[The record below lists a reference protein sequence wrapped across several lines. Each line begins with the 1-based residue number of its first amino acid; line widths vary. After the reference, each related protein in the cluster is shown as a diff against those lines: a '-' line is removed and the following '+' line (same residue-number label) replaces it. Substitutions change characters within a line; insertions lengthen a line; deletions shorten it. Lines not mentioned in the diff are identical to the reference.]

1 MSRRRGEFEHRT
13 SIFEGAYRAWCF
25 FGRNIEL
32 SSLEK
37 SESVSD
43 LASPIFISSSIP
55 EKDVGDLYKYEALPR
70 SGLRHPFIPAILSYW
85 LGKDAKNHEITQG
98 LQTLRTWWQHR
109 RKGES
114 NTAKE
119 LLGTDEMK
127 ALVKKYTLTF
137 FDLIYSVV
145 KLEKGTPP
153 PSITKRIKDLK
164 VAEED
169 RKRKRMQQFMDEKI
183 QSLVINTNANRIAG
197 STFQLPA
204 GSTSY
209 SESSTSA
216 ADIPQSSNFPMLPT
230 GNDLQSNFLM
240 AMSGYPYQQQQPN
253 NPYLLSQQSSAHI
266 QNNTMASLPSYPMPN
281 VVRSTNNVDAQF
293 NAYNNTLVSNSCG
306 AIPQNDLS
314 QPPSKVV
321 RMDSSPFSSR
331 SSSSSSLEEDS
342 LQQQENNMQLIFSD
356 CNQSNESFSSKRQSD
371 KSFERAMS
379 LLSQFSIDWDHDDD
393 VKSIIKSDFDDSD
406 SDYPIA
412 HPNIQEEKAPFATVQ
427 TSSYDI
433 RKGPN
438 TLYSRTA

>member
-25 FGRNIEL
+25 FGRSIEL
-32 SSLEK
+32 NSLEK

-43 LASPIFISSSIP
+43 LASPILIPSSIP
-55 EKDVGDLYKYEALPR
+55 EKDVGDLYEYEALPR

-119 LLGTDEMK
+119 LLGTGEMK

-197 STFQLPA
+197 STSQLPA
-204 GSTSY
+204 GSSSY

-230 GNDLQSNFLM
+230 GNDLQSNFLI
-240 AMSGYPYQQQQPN
+240 AMNGYPYQQQN
-253 NPYLLSQQSSAHI
+253 NPYLLSQQTSAHI
-266 QNNTMASLPSYPMPN
+266 QNNTMARLPSYPLPN
-281 VVRSTNNVDAQF
+281 VVRSTNNVYTQF
-293 NAYNNTLVSNSCG
+293 NSYNNTLISNSCG
-306 AIPQNDLS
+306 EFPQNDPS

-342 LQQQENNMQLIFSD
+342 LQQEENNLQLIFSD
-356 CNQSNESFSSKRQSD
+356 CNQSNESFSSRRQSD

-393 VKSIIKSDFDDSD
+393 VKSILKSDFDDND

-412 HPNIQEEKAPFATVQ
+412 HPNIQEEKVSFATVQ
-427 TSSYDI
+427 TSSFDI